1 MEMTQQQAQMQQQTM
16 EARQQQIQIDFT
28 VMNVKMQLLALAKDM
43 VKDQITDKNIEE
55 LYLDLREEILGIPNL
70 KNQKENGTNS

>member
-28 VMNVKMQLLALAKDM
+28 VMNVKMQLK
-43 VKDQITDKNIEE
+43 
-55 LYLDLREEILGIPNL
+55 
-70 KNQKENGTNS
+70 

>member
-43 VKDQITDKNIEE
+43 VAQDNNLGTITEV
-55 LYLDLREEILGIPNL
+55 YLDLRKEVLGIPNPN
-70 KNQKENGTNS
+70 KKENGTNS